1 MDMRL
6 KFFIT
11 IVLLALC
18 LAVLFLAISF
28 RPLKPK
34 VEEKHEVVP
43 PKIELPTRA
52 FIEARF
58 EGVDRVVVKYA
69 RQGMHDKDYDDKILF
84 ELEGR
89 DALASLQKTIEFD
102 LGNSSEPA
110 YLEPPCLCFGTHDI
124 DFYHKGVRVL
134 SLNYKHFSRLGGL
147 GDGEFDLTSE
157 STKQFA
163 AWFDERGFH
172 DFQKGVDANAAM
184 IRAEEDKARRAAELF
199 PEDYRHKIPPYSQKK
214 TGFILVVDGT
224 DGAMHAQAKEQPRE
238 HPLEGRGDRL
248 EILKAAFRA
257 IGTEYGSDENM
268 GGGEY
273 RFDFSDI
280 EPISTLTAILKAGKI
295 EEIRR
300 IVIEGPETDA
310 KLLLGIF
317 RFMNYHWQDWQLMP
331 EYARA
336 KIYNAAWNE
345 TAPEKSWRVSSRLS
359 RESGPH
365 CMQLRLKIAAGGNPV
380 AYIDAEEQNEMRLPP
395 WLEVLLALSR
405 QQVPEARVIVLE
417 KLKTAPDGF
426 DKLVLEV
433 ALACYD
439 GPEKLNE
446 KHYRLKDYSVAE
458 ALKKFRTSVSK

>member
-102 LGNSSEPA
+102 LEDLPDD
-110 YLEPPCLCFGTHDI
+110 LEFGMPPCLCFGTHDI
-124 DFYHKGVRVL
+124 DFYRKGVWAF

-163 AWFDERGFH
+163 AWFGERGFH
-172 DFQKGVDANAAM
+172 NFQKGVDANAAM

-199 PEDYRHKIPPYSQKK
+199 PEDYRHKIPP
-214 TGFILVVDGT
+214 
-224 DGAMHAQAKEQPRE
+224 
-238 HPLEGRGDRL
+238 
-248 EILKAAFRA
+248 
-257 IGTEYGSDENM
+257 
-268 GGGEY
+268 
-273 RFDFSDI
+273 
-280 EPISTLTAILKAGKI
+280 
-295 EEIRR
+295 
-300 IVIEGPETDA
+300 
-310 KLLLGIF
+310 
-317 RFMNYHWQDWQLMP
+317 
-331 EYARA
+331 
-336 KIYNAAWNE
+336 
-345 TAPEKSWRVSSRLS
+345 
-359 RESGPH
+359 
-365 CMQLRLKIAAGGNPV
+365 
-380 AYIDAEEQNEMRLPP
+380 
-395 WLEVLLALSR
+395 
-405 QQVPEARVIVLE
+405 
-417 KLKTAPDGF
+417 
-426 DKLVLEV
+426 
-433 ALACYD
+433 
-439 GPEKLNE
+439 
-446 KHYRLKDYSVAE
+446 
-458 ALKKFRTSVSK
+458 